1 MGTKHDLLRP
11 APTRLPDARTISQLV
26 NSGQAPFGEFAQQ
39 SRARIAELEPGL
51 HAWSFMSTASASKT
65 AIAHTLPT
73 GNLPLAGVPF
83 GVKDVIDVT
92 GMPTGCGTP
101 LHGHSEAPYDAVCVA
116 LLRRAGAIPVGKT
129 VTAEFA
135 YAFPGP
141 TRNPWN
147 SGHTPGGSS
156 SGSAAAVASGSV
168 PLALGTQT
176 GGSIIRPA
184 AYCGVVGFKPTLKR
198 VNAGGIKLLSPTLD
212 TPGFFSRTVED
223 ASLAASVIVP
233 GCSVAAP
240 KFLAPRN
247 LYVAAMRCE
256 ALGPLQAEAKKVFE
270 SAARTLQQAGASV
283 SDLSHDHEFQTL
295 SRLHGI
301 VMKYEMARSL
311 LPEWSASP
319 SAFSPVLA
327 ALLKQGW
334 EISDEEHQRALALA
348 DELKLKWQD
357 KLKDYDCVLTP
368 SAEGPAPAGLSSTG
382 QSTFNRVWTLL
393 GWPALHLP
401 LDYSNTGLPLGV
413 QLVGKHGQ
421 DFSLLQ
427 MGALLHPLLDKRPSK
442 DSVEINTTTRLPQKI
457 QANQGR

>member
-1 MGTKHDLLRP
+1 M
-11 APTRLPDARTISQLV
+11 ARM
-26 NSGQAPFGEFAQQ
+26 
-39 SRARIAELEPGL
+39 AELEPGL
-51 HAWSFMSTASASKT
+51 RAWSFMSTASAAEAPIT
-65 AIAHTLPT
+65 HTFPT
-73 GNLPLAGVPF
+73 GHLPLAGVPF
-83 GVKDVIDVT
+83 GVKDVIDVA

-101 LHGHSEAPYDAVCVA
+101 LHGHNEAPYDAVCVA
-116 LLRRAGAIPVGKT
+116 LLRNAGAIPVGKT

-198 VNAGGIKLLSPTLD
+198 VNPGGIKVLSPSLD
-212 TPGFFSRTVED
+212 TPGCFARTVED
-223 ASLAASVIVP
+223 ALLAATVIVP
-233 GCSVAAP
+233 GFLSAAP
-240 KFLAPRN
+240 KVLAPAT

-256 ALGPLQAEAKKVFE
+256 PLGSLQSDAGRVFE
-270 SAARTLQQAGASV
+270 SAANTLRQLGATV
-283 SDLSHDHEFQTL
+283 RDLSHDHDFQAL
-295 SRLHGI
+295 SRLHGV

-311 LPEWSASP
+311 LPEWSVSP
-319 SAFSPVLA
+319 GAFSPVLT
-327 ALLKQGW
+327 ALIEQGW
-334 EISDEEHQRALALA
+334 QISDEEYQKALAQA
-348 DELKLKWQD
+348 DELKLGLQD
-357 KLKDYDCVLTP
+357 KLKDFDCVLTP
-368 SAEGPAPAGLSSTG
+368 SAEGPAPVGLSSTG

-401 LDYSNTGLPLGV
+401 LDLSGNGLPLGV

-421 DFSLLQ
+421 DFDLLQ
-427 MGALLHPLLDKRPSK
+427 LGALLHPLLKHRPSK
-442 DSVEINTTTRLPQKI
+442 EHISQVL
-457 QANQGR
+457 